1 MVIEKARDAG
11 FWKRVRTEEAYRPF
25 CEELA
30 AMWEKECGIPVPAC
44 KYSEFIIY
52 NQNGSRK
59 EYEKSYF
66 LRRRQMNVSAL
77 LALIYPD
84 DPTYMD
90 YLCDVLWAI
99 LDEYVWV
106 LPAHMPSFSKTVAEH
121 IDLFSAETGFALSE
135 ICYLLGE
142 RLPELIR
149 SRICTEVEKR
159 IFKAYQNNTYW
170 WERCTNNWAAV
181 CLCGVVGAYIYQAP
195 EKLEE
200 LMPRIRKTAA
210 NFLSGFSKDGVCLE
224 GFEYWHYGFGFF
236 TCMADMLYDF
246 TDGAVDFFEDE
257 KVARIASF
265 AQKMFLDCNVIISF
279 SDGGVYGRYH
289 IGLLHYLKKKY
300 PGTVSLPPR
309 RYAYTNDNCGRWCLH
324 LRALL
329 WFDAS
334 LAETPE
340 DLRHTEYFEDSGW
353 MVHVTSEYG
362 FAAKGGTNA
371 EPHNHNDLGSF
382 ILAKDG
388 AQLLTDPGAGVY
400 TREYF
405 KQQRYADFCAS
416 SRGHSVPILDGGCQ
430 ISGAERR
437 AETSFVDGVFR
448 VEFAK
453 GYDAAL
459 DALARSFRFADRAVT
474 VQDDFTGGKL
484 PKSIVERFVT
494 GIKPEITDAGVKIAS
509 ALLKAGKESV
519 ESCAVNEEKYADRVY
534 YCIDYTL
541 KAGARR
547 FVLQID
553 L

>member
-257 KVARIASF
+257 KVARIASRDKLSRTF
-265 AQKMFLDCNVIISF
+265 SSNSQKI
-279 SDGGVYGRYH
+279 H
-289 IGLLHYLKKKY
+289 KK
-300 PGTVSLPPR
+300 R
-309 RYAYTNDNCGRWCLH
+309 
-324 LRALL
+324 
-329 WFDAS
+329 
-334 LAETPE
+334 
-340 DLRHTEYFEDSGW
+340 
-353 MVHVTSEYG
+353 
-362 FAAKGGTNA
+362 
-371 EPHNHNDLGSF
+371 
-382 ILAKDG
+382 
-388 AQLLTDPGAGVY
+388 
-400 TREYF
+400 
-405 KQQRYADFCAS
+405 
-416 SRGHSVPILDGGCQ
+416 CQ
-430 ISGAERR
+430 KHRMAPD
-437 AETSFVDGVFR
+437 TSFDRLHFSVQQVFAEIRIVWQLVDIWLP
-448 VEFAK
+448 AP
-453 GYDAAL
+453 L
-459 DALARSFRFADRAVT
+459 DFGQFQRIGFLQCMIVARH
-474 VQDDFTGGKL
+474 
-484 PKSIVERFVT
+484 I
-494 GIKPEITDAGVKIAS
+494 
-509 ALLKAGKESV
+509 
-519 ESCAVNEEKYADRVY
+519 
-534 YCIDYTL
+534 
-541 KAGARR
+541 
-547 FVLQID
+547 
-553 L
+553 